1 MYFFVK
7 NQKGVITLLI
17 LLMSGSVLCQDVSK
31 TENIF
36 TDQNTQIEKEVGFKK
51 GNVSVELTAA
61 MLPKAKIIRT
71 EGSYRLQS
79 RLQSAYD
86 GGINYIY
93 NVNKNLLIS
102 SGFHVVIGERNF
114 FLNVPSEDLAR
125 YNVSGQLILF
135 DKQTWG
141 AIRVPLLVEK
151 KINTTKAGLIS
162 LKAGLNLRY
171 SGFTTDLLMEG
182 GGIIDSNNN
191 VTRIFSASF
200 SERNDNKPWITVL
213 AGACKLFVLDNK
225 NILSVGLQADI
236 STTYFYTGNYKITIP
251 DKPVT
256 SGMYK
261 INGTSLGLSIQY
273 IFTGANK
280 RLIRSYQKK
289 YLLNNLR

>member
-1 MYFFVK
+1 MYYFLK

-17 LLMSGSVLCQDVSK
+17 FLMSRSGLCQVASK

-36 TDQNTQIEKEVGFKK
+36 TDLNTINNEIVLKKSHFSIEISA
-51 GNVSVELTAA
+51 SV
-61 MLPKAKIIRT
+61 LPKAKISRT
-71 EGSYRLQS
+71 EGNYRLQS

-93 NVNKNLLIS
+93 NVNKHLLIS

-114 FLNVPSEDLAR
+114 FLNVPSEDVSR
-125 YNVSGQLILF
+125 YNVSGRLIIF

-151 KINTTKAGLIS
+151 KINATKGGLIS
-162 LKAGLNLRY
+162 LKAGLNIRY

-182 GGIIDSNNN
+182 GGLYDSNNN
-191 VTRIFSASF
+191 VTSIFSASF

-213 AGACKLFVLDNK
+213 AGASKLFVLDNK
-225 NILSVGLQADI
+225 NIVSVGLQADI
-236 STTYFYTGNYKITIP
+236 STTYFYTGDYKITIP

-256 SGMYK
+256 SGRYK
-261 INGTSLGLSIQY
+261 INGTSLGLSLQY
-273 IFTGANK
+273 IFTGVNK
-280 RLIRSYQKK
+280 RLLRSYQKNI
-289 YLLNNLR
+289 Y